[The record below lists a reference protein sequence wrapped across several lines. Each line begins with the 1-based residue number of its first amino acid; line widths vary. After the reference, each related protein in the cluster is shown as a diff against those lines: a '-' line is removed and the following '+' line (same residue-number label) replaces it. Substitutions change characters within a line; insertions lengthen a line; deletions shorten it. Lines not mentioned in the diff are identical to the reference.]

1 VDMQE
6 WEQHYIDAF
15 CNVKEAIPYLDGML
29 VAYNSNIDA
38 IKHLTET
45 DISKLIGLFNEAEI
59 QERIEAYPREINDPL
74 DLMARL
80 LISMREGKAAEIPTY
95 TSDIHEWLK
104 GHLGFDYACMGGQAG
119 IISNLLACL
128 ELKKV
133 VAYVPWLSQELAE
146 YFVAADNLL
155 HPKVEDGRVIL
166 KPPQEAFKPD
176 IGSKVNWILEYSR
189 DLQVSCNER
198 KFTVPRDNRLII
210 SSRPKWLR
218 LDMDR
223 DVYEQLDSIFPI
235 DGAMLSGYQ
244 IIKEEYEDGSTYEQ
258 YVIRSV
264 QVIEKLKALNP
275 ELRIHVE
282 LTSIQNRVIRKAI
295 LTEIVAKHVHSLG
308 LDTVEVANAL
318 NVLGHEELSYS
329 VIKKEEN
336 GIISLYQGA
345 VQLLKDLSL
354 ERVHVHSLGFYICIL
369 EKGHPLTLKEHRD
382 SLLFSST
389 LAAAKA
395 FKGNIGDLSEAE
407 VGLKVPISGGGIEG
421 LDNFKLYCVGRR
433 LCTKEEF
440 EYGYLYGPDHDAVII
455 PSKVVDK
462 PKATV
467 GIGDAISAGAF
478 TAMLARMKQKKAIN
492 VLPM

>member
-1 VDMQE
+1 MDIQE
-6 WEQHYIDAF
+6 WEQRHTDAF
-15 CNVKEAIPYLDGML
+15 YNVKETLPYLEGMF

-38 IKHLTET
+38 IKHLT
-45 DISKLIGLFNEAEI
+45 DKDLSRLIGLFNEAEI
-59 QERIEAYPREINDPL
+59 QRKVETYPREIKDPL
-74 DLMARL
+74 DFMARL
-80 LISMREGKAAEIPTY
+80 LISMREGKAAEIPTH
-95 TSDIHEWLK
+95 TSDTHEWLK
-104 GHLGFDYACMGGQAG
+104 ENLGFDYARMGGQAG
-119 IISNLLACL
+119 IISNLLARL
-128 ELKKV
+128 GVKKV
-133 VAYVPWLSQELAE
+133 VAYIPWLSEEQAE
-146 YFVAADNLL
+146 YFVASDNLL
-155 HPKVEDGRVIL
+155 HPKVEAGKVIL
-166 KPPQEAFKPD
+166 KRPLEAFKP
-176 IGSKVNWILEYSR
+176 GMESKVNWILEYSKEME
-189 DLQVSCNER
+189 VTCNGN
-198 KFTVPRDNRLII
+198 KFKVPRDNRLII

-223 DVYEQLDSIFPI
+223 EVYEQLDSLLPI

-244 IIKEEYEDGSTYEQ
+244 MIKEQYEDGSTYNDH
-258 YVIRSV
+258 VANSV
-264 QVIEKLKALNP
+264 KVIEKLKSLNP

-282 LTSIQNRVIRKAI
+282 LTSIQNRLIRKAI

-329 VIKKEEN
+329 VIRKEEN
-336 GIISLYQGA
+336 GIMSLYQGA

-369 EKGHPLTLKEHRD
+369 AKGHPLTLKEHRD

-395 FKGNIGDLSEAE
+395 LGKIESLAEAE
-407 VGLKVPISGGGIEG
+407 AGLEVPVSSKG
-421 LDNFKLYCVGRR
+421 LEDLENFQLYCTGRK
-433 LCTKEEF
+433 LCTPEEF
-440 EYGYLYGPDHDAVII
+440 EYGYLYGPDHDAVLI

-478 TAMLARMKQKKAIN
+478 AAMLARMKQKQAGE
-492 VLPM
+492 

>member
-1 VDMQE
+1 MDIQE
-6 WEQHYIDAF
+6 WEQRHTDAF
-15 CNVKEAIPYLDGML
+15 YNMKEALPYLEGMF

-38 IKHLTET
+38 IKHLTDKEL
-45 DISKLIGLFNEAEI
+45 SRLIGFFKEAEI
-59 QERIEAYPREINDPL
+59 QERVEAYPREIKDPL
-74 DLMARL
+74 DFMARL
-80 LISMREGKAAEIPTY
+80 LISMREGKAAEIPAH

-104 GHLGFDYACMGGQAG
+104 EYMGFDYARMGGQAG
-119 IISNLLACL
+119 IISNLLAYL
-128 ELKKV
+128 GLKKV
-133 VAYVPWLSQELAE
+133 VAYIPWLSEEQAE
-146 YFVAADNLL
+146 YFVASDNLL
-155 HPKVEDGRVIL
+155 HPKVEGETVTL
-166 KPPQEAFKPD
+166 KRPQEAFKPG
-176 IGSKVNWILEYSR
+176 IESKVNWIFEYSK
-189 DLQVSCNER
+189 DLEVTCNGI
-198 KFTVPRDNRLII
+198 KFKVPRDNRLII

-223 DVYEQLDSIFPI
+223 EVYEHLDSLLPI
-235 DGAMLSGYQ
+235 DGAILSGYQ
-244 IIKEEYEDGSTYEQ
+244 MIKEQYEDGSTYKD
-258 YVIRSV
+258 YVANSV
-264 QVIEKLKALNP
+264 KVIEKLKSLNP

-282 LTSIQNRVIRKAI
+282 LTSIQNRLIRKAI

-329 VIKKEEN
+329 VIRKEEN
-336 GIISLYQGA
+336 GIMSLYQGA

-369 EKGHPLTLKEHRD
+369 AKGHPLTLKEHRD

-395 FKGNIGDLSEAE
+395 LNGKIENLAEAE
-407 VGLKVPISGGGIEG
+407 TGLEVPVSSKG
-421 LDNFKLYCVGRR
+421 LEDLENFKLYCIGRK
-433 LCTKEEF
+433 LCTPEES
-440 EYGYLYGPDHDAVII
+440 EYGYLYGPDHDAVLI

-478 TAMLARMKQKKAIN
+478 TAMLAKMKQKRAGK
-492 VLPM
+492 

>member
-1 VDMQE
+1 MDIEE
-6 WEQHYIDAF
+6 WEQRH
-15 CNVKEAIPYLDGML
+15 KEAFNNTKEALPYLDGMF

-38 IKHLTET
+38 IKHLNEE
-45 DISKLIGLFNEAEI
+45 DLCKLIELFDEVEI
-59 QERIEAYPREINDPL
+59 QKRVETYPREIKDPL

-80 LISMREGKAAEIPTY
+80 IISMREGKAAEIPAHNSET
-95 TSDIHEWLK
+95 HEWLK
-104 GHLGFDYACMGGQAG
+104 KNLGFDYARMGGQAG
-119 IISNLLACL
+119 IISNLLARL

-133 VAYVPWLSQELAE
+133 VAYVPWLSEEQAD

-155 HPKVEDGRVIL
+155 HPKIEDGKVFL
-166 KPPQEAFKPD
+166 KHPKEAFKSG
-176 IGSKVNWILEYSR
+176 IESKVNWILEYSR
-189 DLQVSCNER
+189 DLEITCSGSNF
-198 KFTVPRDNRLII
+198 KVPRDNRLII
-210 SSRPKWLR
+210 SSRPKWIR

-223 DVYEQLDSIFPI
+223 EVYEQLETIFPI

-244 IIKEEYEDGSTYEQ
+244 MIKEEYEDGLTYKD
-258 YVIRSV
+258 YVARSV
-264 QVIEKLKALNP
+264 KVIEKLKALNP

-282 LTSIQNRVIRKAI
+282 LTSIQNRLIRKAI

-329 VIKKEEN
+329 VIRKEEN
-336 GIISLYQGA
+336 GITSLYQGA

-354 ERVHVHSLGFYICIL
+354 ERVHVHSLGFYICVL
-369 EKGHPLTLKEHRD
+369 AKGHPLTLKEHRD

-395 FKGNIGDLSEAE
+395 LGGDIGSLDE
-407 VGLKVPISGGGIEG
+407 VETGLNVPISEKGIE
-421 LDNFKLYCVGRR
+421 DIENFKLYCVGKR
-433 LCTKEEF
+433 LCTSEEF
-440 EYGYLYGPDHDAVII
+440 EYGYMYGADHDAVIV
-455 PSKVVDK
+455 PSKVVEK

-478 TAMLARMKQKKAIN
+478 AAMLARMKQKQAGK
-492 VLPM
+492 

>member
-1 VDMQE
+1 MDIQE
-6 WEQHYIDAF
+6 WNQRHKDAF
-15 CNVKEAIPYLDGML
+15 YNVKDALPYLEGIF

-38 IKHLTET
+38 IKHLT
-45 DISKLIGLFNEAEI
+45 DKDLSKLIGLFNEAEI
-59 QERIEAYPREINDPL
+59 QARVETYPREINEPL
-74 DLMARL
+74 DFVARL
-80 LISMREGKAAEIPTY
+80 IISMREGKAAEIPAY
-95 TSDIHEWLK
+95 TPAIHEWLK
-104 GHLGFDYACMGGQAG
+104 ENLGFDYARMGGQAG
-119 IISNLLACL
+119 IISNLLASL
-128 ELKKV
+128 GVNKV
-133 VAYVPWLSQELAE
+133 VAYIPWLSKEQAE
-146 YFVAADNLL
+146 YFVASDNLM
-155 HPKVEDGRVIL
+155 HPKVEGEKVVL
-166 KPPQEAFKPD
+166 KTPQEAFKPG
-176 IGSKVNWILEYSR
+176 IESKVNWIFEYSK
-189 DLQVSCNER
+189 DLEITYGGN
-198 KFTVPRDNRLII
+198 KFKVPRDNRLII

-223 DVYEQLDSIFPI
+223 EIYEHLDSLLPI

-244 IIKEEYEDGSTYEQ
+244 MIKEQYEDGSTYKD
-258 YVIRSV
+258 YVSHSV
-264 QVIEKLKALNP
+264 KAIEKLKALNP

-336 GIISLYQGA
+336 GITSLYHGA

-369 EKGHPLTLKEHRD
+369 AKGHPLTLKEQRD
-382 SLLFSST
+382 ALLFSST
-389 LAAAKA
+389 LAGAKA
-395 FKGNIGDLSEAE
+395 LKGNIETLEDAEAGLE
-407 VGLKVPISGGGIEG
+407 VPVSSKGLED
-421 LDNFKLYCVGRR
+421 LDNFKLYCTGKK
-433 LCTKEEF
+433 LCTPEEF
-440 EYGYLYGPDHDAVII
+440 EYGYLYGPDHDAVLI

-478 TAMLARMKQKKAIN
+478 IAMLATMKKQRKAQK
-492 VLPM
+492 